1 MVDEVYVSDLNPERR
16 KFILNYIAEKERDAY
31 ISGYK
36 KARTHTVCKNM
47 MMGDNHVYRN
57 FRVPTADEAYSD
69 WKYGDSTH
77 GEKYRNPD

>member
-16 KFILNYIAEKERDAY
+16 KFILNYITEKERDAF
-31 ISGYK
+31 IVGYK
-36 KARTHTVCKNM
+36 KARTQ
-47 MMGDNHVYRN
+47 GDNHIYRT
-57 FRVPTADEAYSD
+57 FRVPTAKEAYGD